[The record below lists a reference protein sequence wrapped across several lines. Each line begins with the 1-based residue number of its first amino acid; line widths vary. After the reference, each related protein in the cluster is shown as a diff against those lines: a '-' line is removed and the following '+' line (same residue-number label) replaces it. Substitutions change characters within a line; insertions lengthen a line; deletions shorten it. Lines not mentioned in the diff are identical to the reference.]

1 MNTSTK
7 IESLKNCQK
16 LSDLAHLLGYKPSAI
31 SYILYKINPDEK
43 YTSFEIPKK
52 TGGIRTIHAPCDR
65 LKKLQ
70 RSLANLLYDCQEDI
84 KPKEEKIGTIKCIPP
99 SLPSRKRLAKSISH
113 GYEKGLS
120 ISTNADMHINSRHVF
135 NIDMQDF
142 FPSFN
147 FGRVRGFFIKNKSFK
162 LHPRVAT
169 IIAQIACYE
178 NSLPQGS
185 PCSPVISN
193 LITKSLDISLLRL
206 AKKYK
211 CIYTRY
217 VDDIT
222 ISTNSIVFPPQIAY
236 KKIISRKWC
245 VGYDINN
252 EIAKHGFKINTKKC
266 RMQNKNSRQ
275 EVTGLTV
282 NKYVNVSSAYYRNLR
297 SICNEL
303 FSKGVAYK
311 KPLAAKQNNKF
322 IINIFNFITHLFS
335 KKIAIKNE
343 TPQEAYNLTIDQIH
357 GMLVHVYNIKSYRNK
372 FASPGYRKHRH
383 DGIRT
388 KKDNESKYPP
398 PE

>member
-1 MNTSTK
+1 
-7 IESLKNCQK
+7 
-16 LSDLAHLLGYKPSAI
+16 
-31 SYILYKINPDEK
+31 
-43 YTSFEIPKK
+43 
-52 TGGIRTIHAPCDR
+52 
-65 LKKLQ
+65 
-70 RSLANLLYDCQEDI
+70 
-84 KPKEEKIGTIKCIPP
+84 
-99 SLPSRKRLAKSISH
+99 
-113 GYEKGLS
+113 
-120 ISTNADMHINSRHVF
+120 
-135 NIDMQDF
+135 
-142 FPSFN
+142 
-147 FGRVRGFFIKNKSFK
+147 
-162 LHPRVAT
+162 
-169 IIAQIACYE
+169 
-178 NSLPQGS
+178 
-185 PCSPVISN
+185 
-193 LITKSLDISLLRL
+193 
-206 AKKYK
+206 
-211 CIYTRY
+211 
-217 VDDIT
+217 
-222 ISTNSIVFPPQIAY
+222 
-236 KKIISRKWC
+236 
-245 VGYDINN
+245 
-252 EIAKHGFKINTKKC
+252 
-266 RMQNKNSRQ
+266 MQNKNSRQ